1 MALFR
6 SVTWSEPLPILEGKG
21 VFLRMPQMAD
31 FAEWARLR
39 AESRA
44 FLEPW
49 EPTWPGDDLTRSAFR
64 RRMRRHARE
73 LREDLGYPFL
83 VFRAADRALLGGVTL
98 SNVRRG
104 VAQAASLGYWIGARY
119 ARKGYMTA
127 AVAALIPFA
136 HSQLRLRR
144 IEAACLPD
152 NAASVRLLEK
162 LNLVRE
168 GYAREYLCIAGS
180 WQDHLLFAHL
190 AGDPVLSP
198 RQ

>member
-6 SVTWSEPLPILEGKG
+6 SVVWSEPLPILEGEG

-44 FLEPW
+44 FLSPW
-49 EPTWPGDDLTRSAFR
+49 EPTWPADDLTRGAFR

-83 VFRAADRALLGGVTL
+83 VFRTADRVLVGGVTL

-104 VAQAASLGYWIGARY
+104 VAQAANLGYWVGAPHMRE
-119 ARKGYMTA
+119 GYMTA
-127 AVAALIPFA
+127 AVAALVRFA
-136 HSQLRLRR
+136 HGQLRLRR
-144 IEAACLPD
+144 IEAACLPN

-162 LNLVRE
+162 LNFVRE
-168 GYAREYLCIAGS
+168 GYAREYLCIAGI
-180 WQDHLLFAHL
+180 WQDHLMYAHL
-190 AGDPVLSP
+190 ADDPVLTP

>member
-6 SVTWSEPLPILEGKG
+6 SVTWSEPLPILEGTG

-31 FAEWARLR
+31 FTEWARLR

-49 EPTWPGDDLTRSAFR
+49 EPTWPGNDLTRSAFR

-83 VFRAADRALLGGVTL
+83 VFRAVDRALLGGVTL

-162 LNLVRE
+162 LNFVRE

>member
-6 SVTWSEPLPILEGKG
+6 SVVWSEPLPVLEGSG

-31 FAEWARLR
+31 FTEWARLR

-44 FLEPW
+44 FLTPW
-49 EPTWPGDDLTRSAFR
+49 EPTWPADDLTRGAFR
-64 RRMRRHARE
+64 RRMRRNARE
-73 LREDLGYPFL
+73 MREDLGYPFL
-83 VFRAADRALLGGVTL
+83 IFRSADRALIGGVTL

-104 VAQAASLGYWIGARY
+104 VAQAANLGYWIGAPY
-119 ARKGYMTA
+119 ARRGHMTA

-144 IEAACLPD
+144 VEAACLPN
-152 NAASVRLLEK
+152 NAASVCLLEK
-162 LNLVRE
+162 LNFARE
-168 GYAREYLCIAGS
+168 GYARQYLCIAGI
-180 WQDHLLFAHL
+180 WQDHLMFAHL
-190 AGDPVLSP
+190 EGDPLPGP